1 MRTSTRR
8 TRTYFEQIPVQ
19 KVKAMIAGMT
29 DTQAGGRIA
38 PNTPLIL
45 HCRICHKPVP
55 VETAKTD
62 WEGQAIH
69 EECYVIS
76 VSRKSAVSRTKRTHL
91 LS

>member
-1 MRTSTRR
+1 MRR
-8 TRTYFEQIPVQ
+8 TKTYFEQVPVG

-29 DTQAGGRIA
+29 ETQACAQIS
-38 PNTPLIL
+38 PNTPLVL
-45 HCRICHKPVP
+45 HCRICRKPVP

-76 VSRKSAVSRTKRTHL
+76 VSQKAAVSRTKRTQL